1 MALLTQ
7 QEILKLGDALISGLD
22 PAGNRIALLQFIERR
37 FVAVFPQA
45 GNPAA
50 QMMVDIAYMNDVE
63 RLTSGVVPL
72 QLYLQNAAFLLY
84 GAGQNEVTVRATLDL
99 VNQRATGAPIPDVEN
114 IKEIKEQI
122 IHADDMVTFAF
133 MEAGVKAAPAVL
145 KLKVPGFQNGQPR
158 KLLTG
163 QPMNFL
169 GTGWLLT
176 PSLVM
181 TNHHVINA
189 RKDGEANASEADLQL
204 QAKGTQALLDF
215 DVDEMEAGSTIQVTA
230 LEAWEPGLD
239 YAIIRVP
246 DTGRSPLRY
255 TTQMLTY
262 NNEPIPVNIIQH
274 PGGRGKRYAIRNNLV
289 SSSTANELR
298 YFTDTEAGTSG
309 SPVLNDQWEVVALH
323 RASVSV
329 SGVQFQGKTT
339 AYVNIGTHLSLI
351 LEDLKARYPA
361 LAVEIG
367 I

>member
-1 MALLTQ
+1 MALLTP
-7 QEILKLGDALISGLD
+7 QEILKLGDALINGLD
-22 PAGNRIALLQFIERR
+22 PAGNRIALLQSIDRR

-45 GNPAA
+45 GNAAA
-50 QMMVDIAYMNDVE
+50 QMIVDIGYMNEVE

-84 GAGQNEVTVRATLDL
+84 GSGQSEVTVRTMLDL
-99 VNQRATGAPIPDVEN
+99 VNQRATGAPRPDVEN
-114 IKEIKEQI
+114 IKEIKERI

-145 KLKVPGFQNGQPR
+145 KLKVPGFQNGQSR
-158 KLLTG
+158 KLANG

-176 PSLVM
+176 ASLVM

-204 QAKGTQALLDF
+204 QAKGTEALLDF
-215 DVDEMEAGSTIQVTA
+215 DADEMEAGSTIKVTA

-255 TTQMLTY
+255 ARKMLEY

-309 SPVLNDQWEVVALH
+309 SPVLNDRWEVVALH
-323 RASVSV
+323 RASMSV

-361 LAVEIG
+361 LATEIG